1 LTKKAL
7 AEAVV
12 AVVAVSAVAAVVRV
26 EPSGALLPPDVIE
39 SSATGRDFL
48 SAREGL
54 FIIDAAAS

>member
-1 LTKKAL
+1 M
-7 AEAVV
+7 